1 MSLSPAR
8 KNRATFV
15 AALTGPLLTG
25 VARVVLG
32 LLWINEGLIK
42 YRAGFGAA
50 DIQLVVDSASANSRV
65 PAFFQS
71 FAGSVLGGSPDFFGV
86 VMPLLEV
93 GLGVVLVLGV
103 LTLPATLMSVLTLM
117 TYWLADQLT
126 ASYPVMVALAV
137 VVATWALAASRFSV
151 TELVEQAVRR
161 RRPTSVWQREPVRRW
176 L

>member
-1 MSLSPAR
+1 MSLSHLPT
-8 KNRATFV
+8 NRATLA

-32 LLWINEGLIK
+32 ALRINEGLIK

-65 PAFFQS
+65 PAFFQA
-71 FAGSVLGGSPDFFGV
+71 FAGSVLGGAPELFGV

-93 GLGVVLVLGV
+93 GLGVALVLGV
-103 LTLPATLMSVLTLM
+103 LTLPATLMSALTLM

-126 ASYPVMVALAV
+126 ASYPIMIALAV
-137 VVATWALAASRFSV
+137 VVTTWALAASRFSV
-151 TELVEQAVRR
+151 TAVVENAVRQ
-161 RRPTSVWQREPVRRW
+161 RRPTSFWLREPVRRW